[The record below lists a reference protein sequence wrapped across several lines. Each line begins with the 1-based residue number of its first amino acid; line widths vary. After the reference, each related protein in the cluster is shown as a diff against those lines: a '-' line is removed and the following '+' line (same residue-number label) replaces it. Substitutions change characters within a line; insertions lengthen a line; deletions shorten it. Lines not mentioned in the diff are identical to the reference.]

1 MRIEALSK
9 NVERRTS
16 NVQGPMSSNPE
27 RLTFDFRLMSE
38 GAAMATENTSPI
50 VEATLLENGTLLRLV
65 MNKPKGNILSLEMM
79 QALSKELEAQKDN
92 SHLRAVIVRGAG
104 KHFSFGASVEEHQK
118 EQAPSM
124 LKGFHAMIRKV
135 ASYPVPVIALV
146 EGACLGGSFELILA
160 CHMVFASP
168 TASFGCPEIK
178 LGVFPP
184 VLAAI
189 GAQRLSGPLAERMI
203 LTGDTID
210 AATAEKVGMVSAVF
224 TGENPDEEFFEWFR
238 KNLLPLSAF
247 AIRQN
252 TRVAR
257 IGSGIIAALKGP
269 LDTIE
274 KQYVDEVLASHDGN
288 EGIQSFIER
297 RNPVWKDS

>member
-1 MRIEALSK
+1 
-9 NVERRTS
+9 
-16 NVQGPMSSNPE
+16 
-27 RLTFDFRLMSE
+27 
-38 GAAMATENTSPI
+38 MATENASPI
-50 VEATLLENGTLLRLV
+50 VQATLLENGTLLRLIL
-65 MNKPKGNILSLEMM
+65 NKPKGNVLNLEMM

-92 SHLRAVIVRGAG
+92 AHLRAVIIRGAG

-124 LKGFHAMIRKV
+124 LKGFHSMIRQV
-135 ASYPVPVIALV
+135 ASFQVPVIALV
-146 EGACLGGSFELILA
+146 EGACLGGAFELVLA
-160 CHMVFASP
+160 CHMVFTSP

-189 GAQRLSGPLAERMI
+189 GAQRLGGPLAERMI

-210 AATAEKVGMVSAVF
+210 AATAEKAGMVSSVF
-224 TGENPDEEFFEWFR
+224 SGENPEEELIEWYR
-238 KNLLPLSAF
+238 KNLLSLSAF

-252 TRVAR
+252 TRVVR
-257 IGSGIIAALKGP
+257 IGSGMIAALEEP
-269 LDTIE
+269 LDKIE
-274 KQYVDEVLASHDGN
+274 QQYVDEVLASHDGN

-297 RNPVWKDS
+297 RKPVWKDS